1 MRKTLLIGA
10 WLLAGAC
17 ACSWPTG
24 AAELVNPYE
33 GDDAAVRAGSG
44 LYAGRCADCHGAD
57 AKGNRGPDLTQRW
70 AVGASDE
77 SVFMT
82 IRQGVAGSIM
92 PPSSA
97 PDHELWA
104 IVAYLRS
111 ISVVPPLQSTG
122 DPKRGRALFV
132 AECEQ
137 CHRVG
142 LAGGALG
149 PELMMIG
156 QVRSREALVAA
167 VRDPSAAVALGYRAV
182 TLRTKAGPRVE
193 GIVKSEDA
201 FSMQIMTTDGRLQ
214 GYRKTELVEL
224 TLATESLM
232 PGFSAERL
240 DADGLE
246 DLLAYLGTLRG
257 PAAEPAR

>member
-1 MRKTLLIGA
+1 MRKTLSLGA
-10 WLLAGAC
+10 WLLACAS
-17 ACSWPTG
+17 ACSWPAG

-97 PDHELWA
+97 PDNELWA

-111 ISVVPPLQSTG
+111 ISVVPPLASSG
-122 DPKRGRALFV
+122 DPTRGRALFV

-149 PELMMIG
+149 PELTRIG

-182 TLRTKAGPRVE
+182 TLRTQAGLRIE

-201 FSMQIMTTDGRLQ
+201 FSLQVMTTDGRLQ
-214 GYRKTELVEL
+214 GYRKTELVEVAP
-224 TLATESLM
+224 TSESLM
-232 PGFSAERL
+232 PRFSPERL

-257 PAAEPAR
+257 PAAESAR